1 MTFKNTVA
9 VLLKM
14 IFRVFTPEMSGVTF
28 FDSDSYSYSELLD
41 SDSYSDSEKFEN
53 ANSDSEISL
62 MIKIL
67 NTRDEVRSG

>member
-1 MTFKNTVA
+1 MGDVNNYSTISIRFLQFLTS
-9 VLLKM
+9 L
-14 IFRVFTPEMSGVTF
+14 PEMSGVTF
-28 FDSDSYSYSELLD
+28 FDSDSYSYSEL
-41 SDSYSDSEKFEN
+41 SDSDSEKFEN